1 MRIVEGIDLA
11 PVVDGEKSVFLNLEP
26 LVDRI
31 DKERQLALPVRIEVC
46 RTLDLT
52 AGEVDADFGK
62 SLSGSFYADVSRCRH
77 DSPVEPPSTG
87 CAISLELQVIG
98 GVAVWAITQDFCDD
112 AAIPLQ

>member
-52 AGEVDADFGK
+52 AEKGPE
-62 SLSGSFYADVSRCRH
+62 
-77 DSPVEPPSTG
+77 E
-87 CAISLELQVIG
+87 IG
-98 GVAVWAITQDFCDD
+98 ASNGY
-112 AAIPLQ
+112 PL